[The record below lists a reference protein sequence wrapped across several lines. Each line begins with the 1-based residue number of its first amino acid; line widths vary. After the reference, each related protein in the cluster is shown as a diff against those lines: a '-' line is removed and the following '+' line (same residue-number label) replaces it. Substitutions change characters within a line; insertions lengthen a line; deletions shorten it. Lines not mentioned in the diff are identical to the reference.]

1 MQIQTKGLMRS
12 GDKEQQLEAHE
23 HMGEPLTTHFAGCSV
38 QRSAYVFF
46 ALSLL
51 CIHVVNFFSLS
62 FFALLCW
69 RLAIDAFSKVRR
81 FWQGLGPC

>member
-38 QRSAYVFF
+38 QRSACVFF

-51 CIHVVNFFSLS
+51 CIHSLIFFLS
-62 FFALLCW
+62 FFAPGW